1 MLEKTVKLSAS
12 PFQPYKEAVDD
23 ILMELSQP
31 YSKKKVTILI
41 NPNIQVYKEK
51 ADIPVIKER
60 QASASV
66 VTDETIRLL
75 FDFKVNT
82 VHRVTIQNR
91 NYEIRLMT
99 IDTENIKGQEFLYF
113 EFFVKGI

>member
-1 MLEKTVKLSAS
+1 MLEKTVKLSTS
-12 PFQPYKEAVDD
+12 PSQPSMEVVDD
-23 ILMELSQP
+23 ILMELSSP

-41 NPNIQVYKEK
+41 NPNIQKYKEK
-51 ADIPVIKER
+51 ADIPGIKER
-60 QASASV
+60 QVTASA

-75 FDFKVNT
+75 FDFKVNS

-99 IDTENIKGQEFLYF
+99 IDTENIEGQKSLYF
-113 EFFVKGI
+113 EFFVKKM

>member
-12 PFQPYKEAVDD
+12 PPQPSMEVVDD
-23 ILMELSQP
+23 ILMELSSP

-41 NPNIQVYKEK
+41 NPNIKVDKEK
-51 ADIPVIKER
+51 ADIPGIKVG
-60 QASASV
+60 QVTASA
-66 VTDETIRLL
+66 VTNETIQLL

-99 IDTENIKGQEFLYF
+99 IDKEKIEGQEFLYF
-113 EFFVKGI
+113 EFFVKKM